1 MNRFFGSWRSVLM
14 AIALTTTGCGYLIHG
29 GFAGENQ
36 VTIEEIKTS
45 ADSENKSVNVE
56 GNVTQVIPLV
66 NGFAFEIEDNTG
78 TIWVMT
84 TGEKPE
90 VGQRIS
96 TQATVNRE
104 EIMIAEQDMSSV
116 YLQQIVEQEEDVSE
130 EEIDDDTVEVDE
142 VNPTP
147 ETNSEG

>member
-1 MNRFFGSWRSVLM
+1 MNRFFGSWRSILM

-45 ADSENKSVNVE
+45 ADSENKSVKIE

-66 NGFAFEIEDNTG
+66 NGYAFEIEDNTG
-78 TIWVMT
+78 SIWVMT

-90 VGQRIS
+90 VGQKIS

-104 EIMIAEQDMSSV
+104 EIMIAEQDMSSF
-116 YLQQIVEQEEDVSE
+116 YLQEIVEEEDISE
-130 EEIDDDTVEVDE
+130 EEIDDDTVEFDE
-142 VNPTP
+142 DTPTP
-147 ETNSEG
+147 ETDG